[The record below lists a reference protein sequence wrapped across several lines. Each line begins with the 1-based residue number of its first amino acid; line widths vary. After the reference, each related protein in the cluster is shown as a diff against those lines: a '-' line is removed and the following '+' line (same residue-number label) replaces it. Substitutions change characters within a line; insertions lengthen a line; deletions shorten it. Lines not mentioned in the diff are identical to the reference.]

1 MNWKNIISM
10 LLGVLVIIAG
20 SQFSI
25 DLDLNEVSIPITGQS
40 LVVLLVGFLLGRK
53 WGTLAVAVYL
63 LLGILNLPVFAEGKY
78 GWETFTKG
86 SGGFLYGFLFAAYF
100 VGILGDKGWG
110 SSLVNS
116 LLVMVLGTAIIIA
129 FGVMHLSYL
138 YGFEKA
144 LEYGFYPFWR
154 GAVVKIVIGG
164 TIGYLL
170 KNKTIYLQ
178 KLKQSK

>member
-1 MNWKNIISM
+1 MNPIWKNVGWM
-10 LLGVLVIIAG
+10 LLGVLTIIAG

-63 LLGILNLPVFAEGKY
+63 LLGILNLPVFADGKY

-100 VGILGDKGWG
+100 VGMLGDKGWG
-110 SSLVNS
+110 SSLVKS
-116 LLVMVLGTAIIIA
+116 LIAMTLGTAIIID
-129 FGVMHLSYL
+129 FGVMHLSFL
-138 YGFEKA
+138 YGFEKG

-154 GAVVKIVIGG
+154 GAVVKILIGG
-164 TIGYLL
+164 IVGYFL
-170 KNKTIYLQ
+170 NKIDLSSRT
-178 KLKQSK
+178 

>member
-1 MNWKNIISM
+1 MSTMGKNIGWM
-10 LLGVLVIIAG
+10 LLGVLIIIAG

-53 WGTLAVAVYL
+53 WGTLAIAVYL
-63 LLGILNLPVFAEGKY
+63 MLGILNIPVFADGKF

-110 SSLVNS
+110 SSLLKS
-116 LLVMVLGTAIIIA
+116 LIVMTLGTIVIIA
-129 FGVMHLSYL
+129 FGVMHLSFL

-154 GAVVKIVIGG
+154 GAIVKILLGG
-164 TIGYLL
+164 ILGYLNSFI
-170 KNKTIYLQ
+170 KFK
-178 KLKQSK
+178 

>member
-1 MNWKNIISM
+1 MSTMGKNIGWM
-10 LLGVLVIIAG
+10 LLGVLIIIAG

-63 LLGILNLPVFAEGKY
+63 MLGILNIPVFADGKF

-110 SSLVNS
+110 SSLLKS
-116 LLVMVLGTAIIIA
+116 LIVMTLGTIVIIA
-129 FGVMHLSYL
+129 FGVMHLSFL

-154 GAVVKIVIGG
+154 GAIVKILLGG
-164 TIGYLL
+164 ILGYLNSFI
-170 KNKTIYLQ
+170 KFK
-178 KLKQSK
+178 